1 MRSGLALRHSA
12 GSWFPEVPSLFAN
25 AAHALN
31 PAQMSVAAK
40 TTLSSPKSPEP
51 LSLLIVAPAAALLWL
66 NHRKPQKHN
75 PSPSN
80 RQSPVLKHGAL
91 LLCKL
96 LPGDHALRLVL
107 LCQLL
112 FVVCARAR
120 RHLFLCNCSGGVF
133 NMPGLLR
140 CMLDWFVKMVRTDFK
155 LPRCR
160 RCQQQGK

>member
-91 LLCKL
+91 LLRVAFGDYTPQFAPL
-96 LPGDHALRLVL
+96 L
-107 LCQLL
+107 QLL
-112 FVVCARAR
+112 AFRC
-120 RHLFLCNCSGGVF
+120 LSGFGLMRGCF
-133 NMPGLLR
+133 RMPASLMWRYPAQGNMLNP
-140 CMLDWFVKMVRTDFK
+140 
-155 LPRCR
+155 
-160 RCQQQGK
+160 